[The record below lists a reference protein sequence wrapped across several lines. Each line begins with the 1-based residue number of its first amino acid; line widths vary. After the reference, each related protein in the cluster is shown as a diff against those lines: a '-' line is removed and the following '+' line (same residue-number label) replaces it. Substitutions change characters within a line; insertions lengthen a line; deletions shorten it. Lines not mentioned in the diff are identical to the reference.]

1 MKKINMRNCC
11 LIISVFFALLF
22 KYWSIWGLMDDSL
35 KYVFLLV
42 SIFFA
47 LLNLFRKKYSKKSM
61 RSILL
66 FGVLSAI
73 VCYITGEIDFIY
85 AFLLAMVFMDEEE
98 GDYLF
103 IKYYVLSGLILFLIT
118 ILFGKL
124 GITKSY
130 NAIRRI
136 DGVTIQRSSLGFE
149 HVNAVF
155 KNFFPI
161 CLGLYM
167 LFYNKKTSK
176 KILLYSVIVLTG
188 YVLYKATNCRTGYI
202 AVILIPI
209 ADIIYSRMIKKRNF
223 KIIKYFFIIFTLVS
237 VGIAFA
243 FGKSNNEV
251 NVLLSNRPI
260 LYYEMLTQSNITLFG
275 NESNVDNT
283 YFWLLYHK
291 GLIVYMLYLL
301 IYMKSVEKLSLSGIF
316 VLPILLFGVYS
327 MFENLDVYNYNFL
340 FVIEL
345 ITILNKNKV
354 KYRWIK
360 NEKDERTDHNEKK
373 IELYRYC

>member
-1 MKKINMRNCC
+1 M
-11 LIISVFFALLF
+11 
-22 KYWSIWGLMDDSL
+22 
-35 KYVFLLV
+35 
-42 SIFFA
+42 
-47 LLNLFRKKYSKKSM
+47 
-61 RSILL
+61 
-66 FGVLSAI
+66 
-73 VCYITGEIDFIY
+73 
-85 AFLLAMVFMDEEE
+85 
-98 GDYLF
+98 
-103 IKYYVLSGLILFLIT
+103 
-118 ILFGKL
+118 
-124 GITKSY
+124 
-130 NAIRRI
+130 
-136 DGVTIQRSSLGFE
+136 
-149 HVNAVF
+149 
-155 KNFFPI
+155 
-161 CLGLYM
+161 
-167 LFYNKKTSK
+167 
-176 KILLYSVIVLTG
+176 
-188 YVLYKATNCRTGYI
+188 YKATNCRTGYI

-209 ADIIYSRMIKKRNF
+209 ADIIYSRMIKKRDF

-360 NEKDERTDHNEKK
+360 NEKDERTDQNEKK